1 MIKIENLCA
10 GYEKKQILHD
20 VSLSVPKGT
29 LISVIG
35 PNGSGKSTLLKSTI
49 GIITPSGGRVIIDG
63 CDTKSMTRREIAMKT
78 AYLAQ
83 GKGAPD
89 MTVEQMV
96 LHGRFPYLSYPRRY
110 SDNDKKIASRVMD
123 QMGISDLAK
132 RQISSLSGGMR
143 QNAYIAMAL
152 AQDTDYI
159 LLDEPTSFLD
169 IAHQLDLMRTLRDLA
184 DNGKGIVSVLHDL
197 PLAFTFSDTIVI
209 TKDGRIVLCDTPDAI
224 CKLGII
230 KEIFGVDLYYSTN
243 EKSYFLNINRE
254 CEI

>member
-10 GYEKKQILHD
+10 GYDKKQILYD
-20 VSLSVPKGT
+20 ISLSVPKGT

-49 GIITPSGGRVIIDG
+49 GIINPSEGTVIIDDI
-63 CDTKSMTRREIAMKT
+63 DTKSMTQREIAMKT
-78 AYLAQ
+78 SYLAQ

-96 LHGRFPYLSYPRRY
+96 LHGRFPYLGYPRRY
-110 SDNDKKIASRVMD
+110 SDNDKKIASRVMEK
-123 QMGISDLAK
+123 MGISDLAT

-184 DNGKGIVSVLHDL
+184 DSGKGIVSVLHDL
-197 PLAFTFSDTIVI
+197 PLAFTFSDTILI
-209 TKDGRIVLCDTPDAI
+209 IKDGRIVQCDTPDAI
-224 CKLGII
+224 CKSGIV
-230 KEIFGVDLYYSTN
+230 KDIFGVDLYYSADK
-243 EKSYFLNINRE
+243 KSYFYLLGNSPVF
-254 CEI
+254 